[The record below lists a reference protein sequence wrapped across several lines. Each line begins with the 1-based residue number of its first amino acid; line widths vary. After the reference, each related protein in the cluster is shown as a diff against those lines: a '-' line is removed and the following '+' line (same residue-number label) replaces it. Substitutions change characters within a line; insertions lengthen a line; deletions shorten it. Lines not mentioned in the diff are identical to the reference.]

1 MKNQPEFYTRIQTSS
16 SLEGIIDMDW
26 IKPIWVILTI
36 LLSYNTLAYA
46 DTPAPVPNQQDI
58 KAAPKPKTQ
67 AAQSLMPN
75 TGVEALAE
83 AAQKD
88 LMQLMSEGPCPC
100 DPNKRT
106 LLQCI
111 QAQDCP
117 AATSLATYGVTLY
130 KSGMGSEQ
138 VTEAVIKKFIE
149 EFTPP
154 VEFDLTTSPWKGN
167 PTAPITIVEFA
178 DFECPHCALMGTIL
192 KDVVKERPKAV
203 KIYFKQFPLPFHKMA
218 PLASQATLAAHK
230 QDMFWPMHDLVFS
243 NQSELTPEHFMRFAE
258 DLGLNMMIFR
268 SDFASPEI
276 KAQIESERAEGT
288 KAGLQGTPTLYFNG
302 KIYGGEISKESII
315 THIDALIA
323 RTQKKQK

>member
-1 MKNQPEFYTRIQTSS
+1 MNNQDKPSTETSAHPNS
-16 SLEGIIDMDW
+16 SLIPAPLRTWAYSSWMKSISGVSLIMLSF
-26 IKPIWVILTI
+26 LT
-36 LLSYNTLAYA
+36 SAHA
-46 DTPAPVPNQQDI
+46 DTPRPEPSKSI
-58 KAAPKPKTQ
+58 
-67 AAQSLMPN
+67 MPG

-83 AAQKD
+83 VAQKD

-111 QAQDCP
+111 QAKDCP
-117 AATSLATYGVTLY
+117 AATSLAAYGVELY

-154 VEFDLTTSPWKGN
+154 VEFDLSKSPWKGDPN
-167 PTAPITIVEFA
+167 APITIVEFA

-192 KDVVKERPKAV
+192 KDVLKERPKAI

-218 PLASQATLAAHK
+218 PLASQATLAAHR
-230 QDMFWPMHDLVFS
+230 QDQFWPMHDIIFA
-243 NQSELTPEHFMRFAE
+243 NQQNLSPEQFAKFAE
-258 DLGLNMMIFR
+258 QLGLNMMVFR
-268 SDFASPEI
+268 ADFMNSEI
-276 KAQIESERAEGT
+276 QKQIEAEREEGV

-302 KIYGGEISKESII
+302 KVYGGEINKESII
-315 THIDALIA
+315 SHIDTLIA
-323 RTQKKQK
+323 RTKEAKK

>member
-1 MKNQPEFYTRIQTSS
+1 MI
-16 SLEGIIDMDW
+16 L
-26 IKPIWVILTI
+26 IKPIWLILIT
-36 LLSYNTLAYA
+36 LLSFHSLAHA
-46 DTPAPVPNQQDI
+46 DTPARKAQAPKADQAP
-58 KAAPKPKTQ
+58 KAAQ
-67 AAQSLMPN
+67 AQPQAKKSLMPN
-75 TGVEALAE
+75 TGVEDLAE

-117 AATSLATYGVTLY
+117 AATSLATYGVNLY

-154 VEFDLTTSPWKGN
+154 VEFDLTKTPWKGDPN
-167 PTAPITIVEFA
+167 APITIVEFA

-192 KDVVKERPKAV
+192 KDVIKERPKAIRV
-203 KIYFKQFPLPFHKMA
+203 YFKQFPLPFHKMA
-218 PLASQATLAAHK
+218 PLASQATLAAHR
-230 QDMFWPMHDLVFS
+230 QDMFWPMHDIIFD
-243 NQSELTPEHFMRFAE
+243 NQSELSPEHFIRFAE
-258 DLGLNMMIFR
+258 QLGLNMMVFR
-268 SDFASPEI
+268 ADFASPEI
-276 KAQIESERAEGT
+276 QKQIESERNEGA

-302 KIYGGEISKESII
+302 KVYSGEINKEAII
-315 THIDALIA
+315 AHIDAILS
-323 RTQKKQK
+323 RVNKDKK